1 MKKLFAFL
9 LTLAMVLS
17 LAACGGKTDPPSDA
31 SGSAPAQG
39 NSGGSGSAAPTKLTL
54 ILRAGTYADV
64 IKE

>member
-31 SGSAPAQG
+31 SGSAPAI
-39 NSGGSGSAAPTKLTL
+39 PTPPLPPS
-54 ILRAGTYADV
+54 
-64 IKE
+64 